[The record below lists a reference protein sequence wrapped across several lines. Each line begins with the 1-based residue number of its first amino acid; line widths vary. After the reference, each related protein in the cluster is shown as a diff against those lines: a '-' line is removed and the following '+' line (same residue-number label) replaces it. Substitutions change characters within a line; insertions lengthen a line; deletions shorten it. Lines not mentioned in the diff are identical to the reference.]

1 MNVTVQ
7 GAKRVT
13 ARLHNLGPSIR
24 TSARHELGLIG
35 EHLGTYYRDHFGDSG
50 LHVRSGDMKR
60 SATAMPVEE
69 DAHGLRGGLLVGQG
83 LPYPR
88 IQEEGGTI
96 LPVNGQFLAIPMD
109 DVLTASGVARFQSR
123 DAESAGYGHIF
134 FIPVGSQLGMFGMKD
149 GEVHLLFILVRSV
162 TIPARPTV
170 GPTLE
175 ANRAWIEGRLKR
187 VVDESIKA
195 GA

>member
-1 MNVTVQ
+1 
-7 GAKRVT
+7 
-13 ARLHNLGPSIR
+13 
-24 TSARHELGLIG
+24 
-35 EHLGTYYRDHFGDSG
+35 
-50 LHVRSGDMKR
+50 
-60 SATAMPVEE
+60 MPVEE
-69 DAHGLRGGLLVGQG
+69 DAHGIRGGLLVGQG

-109 DVLTASGVARFQSR
+109 DVLTASGVPRFQPR
-123 DAESAGYGHIF
+123 DAESAGYDRIF
-134 FIPVGSQLGMFGMKD
+134 FSPIGTQLGMFGVM
-149 GEVHLLFILVRSV
+149 GGQVSLLFLLVRSV

-170 GPTLE
+170 APTLD
-175 ANRAWIEGRLKR
+175 ANRAWIEGRLKG